1 MGQFQGYA
9 QEEACQRPYLK
20 IEGDM
25 IVYLDTSSL
34 VKLYVEEEGS
44 ADVAAI
50 LKNARTAATSMI
62 AYAEAR
68 AAFARR
74 FREGSVTKRAYK
86 SLLLSFEKD
95 WINYLQVKVSQDLI
109 RLAGD
114 LAEKHALRGFD
125 AIHLSSAVSLMK
137 ANVGVVFLCHDE
149 KLQKA
154 LLREQLVQPSVRSA
168 IQEPVQR

>member
-1 MGQFQGYA
+1 
-9 QEEACQRPYLK
+9 
-20 IEGDM
+20 M

-34 VKLYVEEEGS
+34 VKLYVEEDES
-44 ADVAAI
+44 SKVDALV
-50 LKNARTAATSMI
+50 RSSEFTATSLV

-74 FREGSVTKRAYK
+74 FREKAFTPDEHDRIKEFFDKDWSSYLILSVTG
-86 SLLLSFEKD
+86 
-95 WINYLQVKVSQDLI
+95 NMI

-125 AIHLSSAVSLMK
+125 SIHLASALTLRQELSSPIIFSC
-137 ANVGVVFLCHDE
+137 FDD

-154 LLREQLVQPSVRSA
+154 SKRENLQ
-168 IQEPVQR
+168 